1 MIKTFDALKY
11 EYRNY
16 NNIYEKIKREV
27 KKGNLFCV
35 QRGIYETNKSANKFA
50 LANAIVYP
58 SYISFESALS
68 FYDMIPERVYL
79 TMSATFR
86 KNKTKE
92 FVNDFGDFY
101 YEDINEDAYPY
112 GVDIIQLEGYSIMIA
127 SREKALLD
135 TISKIY
141 INENEETIEELLF
154 EDLRID
160 EIEFDKL
167 DKAKLID
174 LSYYYKSR
182 TIKSFIEF
190 LGANDDQ

>member
-1 MIKTFDALKY
+1 MIKTIDTLKY

-27 KKGNLFCV
+27 NSGNLFCV

-50 LANAIVYP
+50 LANVIVYP

-68 FYDMIPERVYL
+68 YYDMIPERVYL

-92 FVNDFGDFY
+92 FINDFGDFY

-112 GVDIIQLEGYSIMIA
+112 GVDVIQLEGYSIMIA

-135 TISKIY
+135 TLSKIN
-141 INENEETIEELLF
+141 IDENEETMEELLF
-154 EDLRID
+154 DDLRID
-160 EIEFDKL
+160 EIEFDNL
-167 DKAKLID
+167 DKEKLIE
-174 LSYYYKSR
+174 LSYHYKSKTVKKLR
-182 TIKSFIEF
+182 NF
-190 LGANDDQ
+190 LGVKND

>member
-27 KKGNLFCV
+27 NSGNLFCV

-50 LANAIVYP
+50 LANVIVYP

-68 FYDMIPERVYL
+68 YYDMIPERVYL

-92 FVNDFGDFY
+92 FINDFGDFY

-135 TISKIY
+135 TLSKIN
-141 INENEETIEELLF
+141 IDENEETMEELLF
-154 EDLRID
+154 DDLRID
-160 EIEFDKL
+160 EIEFDNL
-167 DKAKLID
+167 DKEKLIE
-174 LSYYYKSR
+174 LSYHYKSKTVKNLR
-182 TIKSFIEF
+182 SF
-190 LGANDDQ
+190 LGVKND

>member
-1 MIKTFDALKY
+1 MIKTINDLKK
-11 EYRNY
+11 EYKAY
-16 NNIYEKIKREV
+16 VNIYDKIRREAKAGKLISV
-27 KKGNLFCV
+27 K
-35 QRGIYETNKSANKFA
+35 RGIYETNKSANKIA

-101 YEDINEDAYPY
+101 YEDINEGAYPY

-135 TISKIY
+135 TLSKIK
-141 INENEETIEELLF
+141 INKSEETIEELLF

-167 DKAKLID
+167 DKEKLID
-174 LSYYYKSR
+174 LSYYYKSK
-182 TIKSFIEF
+182 TIKMLREHIESK
-190 LGANDDQ
+190 NK

>member
-1 MIKTFDALKY
+1 MIKTIDTLKY

-27 KKGNLFCV
+27 NSGNLFCV

-50 LANAIVYP
+50 LANVIVYP

-68 FYDMIPERVYL
+68 YYDMIPERVYL

-92 FVNDFGDFY
+92 FINDFGDFY

-112 GVDIIQLEGYSIMIA
+112 GVDVIQLEGYSIMIA

-135 TISKIY
+135 TLSKIK
-141 INENEETIEELLF
+141 IDENEETMEELLF
-154 EDLRID
+154 DDLRID
-160 EIEFDKL
+160 EIEFDNL
-167 DKAKLID
+167 DKEKLIE
-174 LSYYYKSR
+174 LSYHYKSKTVKNLR
-182 TIKSFIEF
+182 NF
-190 LGANDDQ
+190 LGVKND

>member
-1 MIKTFDALKY
+1 MIKTINDLKK
-11 EYRNY
+11 EYKAY
-16 NNIYEKIKREV
+16 VNIYDKIRREAKAGKLISV
-27 KKGNLFCV
+27 K
-35 QRGIYETNKSANKFA
+35 RGIYETNKSANKFA

-101 YEDINEDAYPY
+101 YVDINEGAYPY

-135 TISKIY
+135 ALSKIK
-141 INENEETIEELLF
+141 INKSEETIAELLF

-167 DKAKLID
+167 DKEKLID
-174 LSYYYKSR
+174 LSYYYKSK
-182 TIKSFIEF
+182 TIKMLREHIESK
-190 LGANDDQ
+190 NK

>member
-1 MIKTFDALKY
+1 MIKTIDTLKY

-27 KKGNLFCV
+27 NSGNLFCV

-50 LANAIVYP
+50 LANVIVYP

-68 FYDMIPERVYL
+68 YYDMIPERVYL

-92 FVNDFGDFY
+92 FINDFGDFY

-135 TISKIY
+135 TLSKIN
-141 INENEETIEELLF
+141 IDENEETMEELLF
-154 EDLRID
+154 DDLRID
-160 EIEFDKL
+160 EIEFDNL
-167 DKAKLID
+167 DKEKLIE
-174 LSYYYKSR
+174 LSYHYKSKTVKNLR
-182 TIKSFIEF
+182 SF
-190 LGANDDQ
+190 LGVKND

>member
-1 MIKTFDALKY
+1 MIKTIDTLKY

-27 KKGNLFCV
+27 NSGNLFCV

-50 LANAIVYP
+50 LANVIVYP

-68 FYDMIPERVYL
+68 YYDMIPERVYL

-92 FVNDFGDFY
+92 FINDFGDFY

-112 GVDIIQLEGYSIMIA
+112 GVDVIQLEGYSIMIA

-135 TISKIY
+135 TLSKIN
-141 INENEETIEELLF
+141 IDENEETMEELLF
-154 EDLRID
+154 DDLRID
-160 EIEFDKL
+160 EIEFDNL
-167 DKAKLID
+167 DKEKLIE
-174 LSYYYKSR
+174 LSYHYKSKTVKNLR
-182 TIKSFIEF
+182 NF
-190 LGANDDQ
+190 LGVKND

>member
-1 MIKTFDALKY
+1 MIKTIDTLKY

-27 KKGNLFCV
+27 NSGNLFCV

-50 LANAIVYP
+50 LANVIVYP

-68 FYDMIPERVYL
+68 YYDMIPERVYL

-92 FVNDFGDFY
+92 FINDFGDFY

-112 GVDIIQLEGYSIMIA
+112 GVDVIQLEGYSIMIA

-135 TISKIY
+135 TLSKIN
-141 INENEETIEELLF
+141 IDENEETMEELLF
-154 EDLRID
+154 DDLRID
-160 EIEFDKL
+160 EIEFDNL
-167 DKAKLID
+167 DKEKLIE
-174 LSYYYKSR
+174 LSYHYKSKTVKNLR
-182 TIKSFIEF
+182 YF
-190 LGANDDQ
+190 LGVKND

>member
-1 MIKTFDALKY
+1 MIKTIDTLKY

-27 KKGNLFCV
+27 NSGNLFCV
-35 QRGIYETNKSANKFA
+35 QRGIYETSKSANKFA
-50 LANAIVYP
+50 LANVIVYP

-68 FYDMIPERVYL
+68 YYDMIPERVYL

-92 FVNDFGDFY
+92 FINNFGDFY

-112 GVDIIQLEGYSIMIA
+112 GVDVIQLEGYSIMIA

-135 TISKIY
+135 TLSKIN
-141 INENEETIEELLF
+141 IDQNEETMEELLF
-154 EDLRID
+154 DDLRID
-160 EIEFDKL
+160 EIEFDNL
-167 DKAKLID
+167 DKEKLIE
-174 LSYYYKSR
+174 LSYHYKSKTVKNLR
-182 TIKSFIEF
+182 NF
-190 LGANDDQ
+190 LGVKND